1 MSLRLCLWLAVV
13 ALLAIP
19 LVGASIT
26 SDCVDTDNGAQD
38 AAGYGCDEY
47 DVGGWHDVG
56 GCGLYD
62 TTEFVSA
69 EMCCACG
76 SGQSAEPSSSPA
88 LESAEPSGS
97 PTLESAE
104 PSSSPTLESAEPS
117 SQSSS
122 QPSSQ
127 SSSQPSNEASSQPS
141 SSPTTAPQQT
151 TCRDLKI
158 VYQNYTCCGLNTT
171 KAATFTN
178 TPTTCRAVLD
188 SYKSS
193 ACCSESLDKSAVM
206 NF

>member
-1 MSLRLCLWLAVV
+1 MSLRLCLWHAVV

-38 AAGYGCDEY
+38 AAGYGCAEY
-47 DVGGWHDVG
+47 DVGGMQDVG

-69 EMCCACG
+69 KMCCACG

-117 SQSSS
+117 SQ
-122 QPSSQ
+122 
-127 SSSQPSNEASSQPS
+127 ASSQPS